1 MVKPSLFTMASDSSV
16 LDVMVTFWQAS
27 TSEHHLWV
35 GVFVKLAS
43 NAAMRYNWVVGF
55 VSGREDVL

>member
-1 MVKPSLFTMASDSSV
+1 MVKPSLFTMASV
-16 LDVMVTFWQAS
+16 LDVVTFWLAS